1 MTIWLTVTRKF
12 KFLTFQRSSLS
23 PGERSVS
30 GGDHRSP
37 HTRPHSPSAAAKRL
51 KRNEPEDGNED
62 LVVDDNGDNNNQ
74 APPMQNGNHH
84 SPLSSNGGGE
94 NGKKSPGS
102 PAGSESSSSSKKRE
116 DSGKKNLKPPTPTSK
131 PMLPGLQIWFYDNTC
146 KKNTYINKICS

>member
-1 MTIWLTVTRKF
+1 M
-12 KFLTFQRSSLS
+12 
-23 PGERSVS
+23 S

-146 KKNTYINKICS
+146 KKIYISIKYVPRYLLGMQIRYATSIFVYLLYLFVIQ